1 MTTAKKKFVKGLFL
15 GLFLIILIVSWLA
28 FGDRGFIYLYRM
40 EQERQEYLER
50 IRRLE
55 LANQELRDEIN
66 RLQNNRDY
74 IEETARKELGLLK
87 DNEVIYKFED
97 NK

>member
-55 LANQELRDEIN
+55 LANKELRDEIN